1 VPSLKLIIEKFI
13 YENLKE
19 FKANLGNIIKDF
31 AIELKINTESQ
42 IGNDIINTIS
52 IFSHVSL

>member
-19 FKANLGNIIKDF
+19 FKANLGNIIKEL
-31 AIELKINTESQ
+31 AMELKRNPESQ
-42 IGNDIINTIS
+42 VGNDIINTIS